1 MEKHKKK
8 EETVMFNSKYSKIL
22 TVILSIVIIGIVGTV
37 GYFVYDIYAV
47 KSKNDKAQEIIDQFS
62 QTAIRREFDDKEDQ
76 NSGDT
81 SNPLDSINSLE
92 NEKKE
97 AANKTYME
105 GYEVMGM
112 IEIPKT
118 GIKYPVLSEVT
129 KKSLETSVAVLY
141 GVGLNQPGNTT
152 IAGHNYRNGLFFS
165 DNKKL
170 AKGDTIKITDQT
182 GTMITYEIYE
192 MFETSPSDAGY
203 MQRDTAGAKEIS
215 LSTCTDDSSARLIIL
230 AREK

>member
-1 MEKHKKK
+1 
-8 EETVMFNSKYSKIL
+8 MFNSKYSKIL
-22 TVILSIVIIGIVGTV
+22 TVILIVVIIGIVGTV

-47 KSKNDKAQEIIDQFS
+47 KAKNNKAQEIIDQFS
-62 QTAIRREFDDKEDQ
+62 QTAIRREFDEKEDQ
-76 NSGDT
+76 NAGNTD
-81 SNPLDSINSLE
+81 NPLDSINSLE

-112 IEIPKT
+112 IEISKT

-129 KKSLETSVAVLY
+129 KKSLETSVAILY

-182 GTMITYEIYE
+182 GTTITYEIYE

>member
-1 MEKHKKK
+1 
-8 EETVMFNSKYSKIL
+8 MFNSKYSKIL
-22 TVILSIVIIGIVGTV
+22 TVILIVVIIGIVGTV

-47 KSKNDKAQEIIDQFS
+47 KAKNDKAQEIIDQFS
-62 QTAIRREFDDKEDQ
+62 QTAIRREFDEKEDQ
-76 NSGDT
+76 NAGNTD
-81 SNPLDSINSLE
+81 NPLDSINSLE

-112 IEIPKT
+112 IEISKT

-129 KKSLETSVAVLY
+129 KKSLETSVAILY

-182 GTMITYEIYE
+182 GTTITYEIYE